1 MTKRFIRLRDKRTP
15 EMPSLSRGTGKFVRS
30 LDKEMRFLSDAR
42 AMASGRGGSLE
53 SLRRLNRLRVI
64 HALRDQGSISRAE
77 IARRTGLSRST
88 VSSLVAD
95 LQADGLV
102 IERAELG
109 AAHGTQG
116 GRPPILL
123 SFDSSAGAAVGIDF
137 GHSHLRVAVSD
148 LSSRILA
155 ERAVPLDTD
164 DAAEEGL
171 DAAADLVVEL
181 LADAGIDPGQVI
193 GAGMGLPGPIR
204 QEDGVVGSGAILPG
218 WVGVPAVAAMRSR
231 LELPILVDNDANLG
245 ALAEAAFG
253 AARDASDM
261 IYLKVASGIGAGLI
275 LNGRLYR
282 GATGLAGELGH
293 LLVDPEGHVCRC
305 GNRGCLETLAATG
318 ALVDLLRRSHGD
330 VTVARM
336 LELAHGGDLGCR
348 RVIADAG
355 RAIGQAVSMLLNVL
369 NPELLVVGGDLADA
383 GDLLLDGVRESIG
396 RAALPS
402 AADAAGVVAGV
413 LGERA
418 QVLGAIALV
427 VSEADRAFPTR
438 LAAEAH

>member
-1 MTKRFIRLRDKRTP
+1 MA
-15 EMPSLSRGTGKFVRS
+15 TG
-30 LDKEMRFLSDAR
+30 R
-42 AMASGRGGSLE
+42 AGSLE
-53 SLRRLNRLRVI
+53 ALRRLNRLRVI
-64 HALRDQGSISRAE
+64 HALRDQGQISRAE

-88 VSSLVAD
+88 VSSLVSD

-102 IERAELG
+102 VERGEPG

-123 SFDSSAGAAVGIDF
+123 SFDASAGAAVGIDF

-164 DAAEEGL
+164 HAAEQGL
-171 DAAADLVVEL
+171 DAAAELVAEL
-181 LADAGIDPGQVI
+181 LAEANLDEAQVI
-193 GAGMGLPGPIR
+193 GAGMGLPGPIL
-204 QEDGVVGSGAILPG
+204 QEDGLVGSSAILPG
-218 WVGVPAVAAMRSR
+218 WVGVRAVAEMRRR
-231 LELPILVDNDANLG
+231 LDVPILVDNDANLG

-253 AARDASDM
+253 AGQDASDL
-261 IYLKVASGIGAGLI
+261 IYLKVASGIGAGLL

-282 GATGLAGELGH
+282 GTGGLAGELGH
-293 LLVDPEGHVCRC
+293 FLVDPNGLVCRC

-318 ALVDLLRRSHGD
+318 ALVELLGRSHGD
-330 VTVARM
+330 DMTVQRM
-336 LELAHGGDLGCR
+336 LDLARAGDVGCR

-355 RAIGQAVSMLLNVL
+355 RAIGRAISMLINVL
-369 NPELLVVGGDLADA
+369 NPELVVVGGDLAAA
-383 GDLLLDGVRESIG
+383 GDLLLDGVRDSIA

-402 AADAAGVVAGV
+402 AAEAAEVVTGV

-427 VSEADRAFPTR
+427 ISEADRAFPTR
-438 LAAEAH
+438 LAAGAA